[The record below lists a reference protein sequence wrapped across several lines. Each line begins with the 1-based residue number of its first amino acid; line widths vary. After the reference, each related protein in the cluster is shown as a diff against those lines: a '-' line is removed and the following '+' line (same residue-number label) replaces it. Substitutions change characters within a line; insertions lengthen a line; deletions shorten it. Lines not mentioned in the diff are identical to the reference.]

1 MQLDCSVFKSDES
14 VHYNIEMLD
23 AASCVVWHD
32 SWLPDDNVVD
42 AYDVDDESDGRMHG
56 ASASGL

>member
-1 MQLDCSVFKSDES
+1 MRATQRGDCDGG
-14 VHYNIEMLD
+14 L
-23 AASCVVWHD
+23 HD